1 MPSFYNLFS
10 CRYFPFGEQTMQ
22 NPLNARQQALIPVA
36 ALAAEGNIAALAPA
50 LDTALDTGLT
60 INELKETLV
69 QLYAYCGFPRSL
81 NALSCL
87 MKVITERQARGV
99 IDNEGATATP
109 LPENWDSLQAG
120 SRNQTQLVGQTVSG
134 PLFEFAPAIDCY
146 LKAHLFGDIFQRDVL
161 DWPTRELAT
170 ISMLA
175 ALSGVESQLKSHY
188 AISLHNGLTAQQLR
202 GFIDVLATKVSAE
215 IAAKA
220 SAVLEQVA
228 GS

>member
-1 MPSFYNLFS
+1 
-10 CRYFPFGEQTMQ
+10 MQ
-22 NPLNARQQALIPVA
+22 NPLNSRQQALIPVA
-36 ALAAEGNIAALAPA
+36 ALAAEGNIAALAAA
-50 LDTALDTGLT
+50 LDAALDTGLT

-109 LPENWDSLQAG
+109 LPENWYSLQAG

-134 PLFEFAPAIDCY
+134 PLFDFAPAIDCY

-161 DWPTRELAT
+161 DWSTRELAT

>member
-1 MPSFYNLFS
+1 
-10 CRYFPFGEQTMQ
+10 MQ

-36 ALAAEGNIAALAPA
+36 ALAAEGNIAALAHA

-120 SRNQTQLVGQTVSG
+120 SRNQTQLVGQRT
-134 PLFEFAPAIDCY
+134 AI
-146 LKAHLFGDIFQRDVL
+146 
-161 DWPTRELAT
+161 
-170 ISMLA
+170 
-175 ALSGVESQLKSHY
+175 
-188 AISLHNGLTAQQLR
+188 
-202 GFIDVLATKVSAE
+202 
-215 IAAKA
+215 
-220 SAVLEQVA
+220 
-228 GS
+228 

>member
-1 MPSFYNLFS
+1 
-10 CRYFPFGEQTMQ
+10 MQ
-22 NPLNARQQALIPVA
+22 NPLNARQQALIPVG

-50 LDTALDTGLT
+50 LETALDIGLT

-87 MKVITERQARGV
+87 MRVITERRARGV

-134 PLFEFAPAIDCY
+134 PLFDFAPAIDCY

-161 DWPTRELAT
+161 DWQDREWVTVSALAV
-170 ISMLA
+170 LG
-175 ALSGVESQLKSHY
+175 GVNSQLKSHF
-188 AISLHNGLTAQQLR
+188 AICLNIGILPEQLSE
-202 GFIDVLATKVSAE
+202 FIT
-215 IAAKA
+215 I
-220 SAVLEQVA
+220 LEQHCGA
-228 GS
+228 GIGENARTVLDECLV

>member
-1 MPSFYNLFS
+1 
-10 CRYFPFGEQTMQ
+10 MQ

-36 ALAAEGNIAALAPA
+36 ALAAEGNIAALAHA

-99 IDNEGATATP
+99 IDNEGAKATP

-202 GFIDVLATKVSAE
+202 GFIDVLATNVSAE
-215 IAAKA
+215 IVEKA
-220 SAVLEQVA
+220 LAVLEQVA

>member
-1 MPSFYNLFS
+1 MFFS

-36 ALAAEGNIAALAPA
+36 ALAAEGNIAALAHA

-109 LPENWDSLQAG
+109 LPENWDSLEAG